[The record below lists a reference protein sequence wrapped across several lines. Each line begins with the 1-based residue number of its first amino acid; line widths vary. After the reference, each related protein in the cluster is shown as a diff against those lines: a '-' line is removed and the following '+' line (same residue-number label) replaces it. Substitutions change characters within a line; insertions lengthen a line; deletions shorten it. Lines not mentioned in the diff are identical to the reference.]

1 MIVLFPTPLQLLV
14 SNRILLTYPTA
25 IVAMVYGIMLLG
37 DSSLFHESPSS
48 SWLSCIF
55 SEMISIAS
63 FIKNIFP
70 SRGRRQV
77 PDHPLH
83 TYVQR
88 PVLYPLY
95 SFHIGHSDA
104 TRLQSAKELMD
115 QLNDDSILVIW
126 TGQHDTWKFASTMN
140 LQPEQTF
147 RKLRSSIESMAD
159 HINDLDFELVIV
171 VSFFDHSNYKSIPMY
186 NQLNEAATE
195 HMLEVIHRSKLL
207 DIGQFDDDQFQDLT
221 HLKVQHKHSAAS
233 RLLDGIMQ
241 IIDVHRS

>member
-1 MIVLFPTPLQLLV
+1 
-14 SNRILLTYPTA
+14 
-25 IVAMVYGIMLLG
+25 
-37 DSSLFHESPSS
+37 
-48 SWLSCIF
+48 
-55 SEMISIAS
+55 
-63 FIKNIFP
+63 
-70 SRGRRQV
+70 
-77 PDHPLH
+77 
-83 TYVQR
+83 
-88 PVLYPLY
+88 
-95 SFHIGHSDA
+95 
-104 TRLQSAKELMD
+104 
-115 QLNDDSILVIW
+115 
-126 TGQHDTWKFASTMN
+126 MN

-221 HLKVQHKHSAAS
+221 HLKVQHKYSAAF